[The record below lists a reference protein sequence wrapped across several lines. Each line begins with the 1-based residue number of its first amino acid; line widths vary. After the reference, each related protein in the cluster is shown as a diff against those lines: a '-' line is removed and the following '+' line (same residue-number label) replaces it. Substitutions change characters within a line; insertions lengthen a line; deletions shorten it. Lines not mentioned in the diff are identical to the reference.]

1 MSERGPGISEDQLQG
16 IINHKNPPTISLSV
30 EQNSNS
36 LSPWSTSKEATV
48 PSNNSLAL
56 TRTRGATTSSSQLQ
70 EFQQVKCYCD
80 GRPHLSESGSV
91 ARQPF
96 CGWEERILPSTG
108 STHII
113 FTHNSDQSL
122 GSNGYSHRE
131 TNRSANGA
139 FTKSKCSVYQSTN
152 HKRTDFRSQVRS
164 YVYSSDSKAILYEF
178 EHQNRG
184 SDTSLYIDKYR
195 KSVTYPKMEQKSL
208 PLTSGMAGYSGG
220 ELSLLSL
227 GSRCVPSSVLKP
239 KLFILGEG
247 SSASH
252 ARPLTCRKVQK

>member
-1 MSERGPGISEDQLQG
+1 MSERRLGISKDQLQG
-16 IINHKNPPTISLSV
+16 IKNHENHPPTISLSV

-36 LSPWSTSKEATV
+36 LSPWSTSREATV
-48 PSNNSLAL
+48 PSNNSLSL
-56 TRTRGATTSSSQLQ
+56 TGTRGAPTSSSQLL
-70 EFQQVKCYCD
+70 ELQVKCCCD
-80 GRPHLSESGSV
+80 GRPHLSESDSV

-96 CGWEERILPSTG
+96 CGWEQRMLPSTG

-113 FTHNSDQSL
+113 FIQNSDQSL
-122 GSNGYSHRE
+122 DSNGNSHRE
-131 TNRSANGA
+131 TNKSANGT

-164 YVYSSDSKAILYEF
+164 YMYSSDSKAILYEF
-178 EHQNRG
+178 EHHNRG
-184 SDTSLYIDKYR
+184 SDISLHIDKYR
-195 KSVTYPKMEQKSL
+195 KSITYPKMEQKSL

-239 KLFILGEG
+239 KLFVLGEG
-247 SSASH
+247 STASH
-252 ARPLTCRKVQK
+252 ARPFTCRKVHK

>member
-1 MSERGPGISEDQLQG
+1 MSERRLGISKDQLQG
-16 IINHKNPPTISLSV
+16 IKNHENHPPTISLSV

-36 LSPWSTSKEATV
+36 LSWSTSREATV
-48 PSNNSLAL
+48 PSNNSLSL
-56 TRTRGATTSSSQLQ
+56 TGTRGAPTSSSQLL
-70 EFQQVKCYCD
+70 ELQVKCCCD

-96 CGWEERILPSTG
+96 CGWEQRMLPSTG

-113 FTHNSDQSL
+113 FIQNSDQSL
-122 GSNGYSHRE
+122 GSNGNSHRE
-131 TNRSANGA
+131 TNKSANGT

-164 YVYSSDSKAILYEF
+164 YMYSSDSKAILYEF
-178 EHQNRG
+178 EHHNRG
-184 SDTSLYIDKYR
+184 SDISLHIDKYR
-195 KSVTYPKMEQKSL
+195 KSITYPKMEQKSL

-239 KLFILGEG
+239 KLFVLGEG
-247 SSASH
+247 STASH
-252 ARPLTCRKVQK
+252 ARPFTCRKVHK